1 MSENNQK
8 HSAGNDLQ
16 HQPAPGSSAFRQD
29 VKAQNSTNADDY
41 QDLPQGQDLLV
52 SFKKWLVDNNPFYLL
67 SVFFMFWGLYLAS
80 IDGATGRGPESL
92 KNLLIFYAVEN
103 IYELIML
110 AMAAYLL
117 HKRVNQPHGRLLV
130 FFMII
135 FLCDATMYQSVI
147 ANSCAI
153 NTIWIGASVS
163 ALYFILAALKI
174 GLLIHFLR
182 IKIYYE
188 ALFYS
193 LASLALLYFI
203 PHIINYL
210 VITNTSNYN
219 VWWIFYDI
227 MLIAALIQLPVIAAN
242 WNKKYDDF
250 VDERDNKY
258 WGATEL
264 YFYRLII
271 IIPFIAVPIQILLNA
286 ASDLKSI
293 DHNFSNFNY
302 GFVPYILFSV
312 FFIQSVYKKLI
323 NSCFI
328 SLNTYDF
335 TCTLVIFAVAV
346 ITKPIDISVFG
357 DTAIYPHRIN
367 IFLIIAANLI
377 FFITRKNYMSISF
390 AAVLGLYYTKSY
402 YYGVIEC
409 INSSAVTRAASFI
422 VISFI
427 MLAAGFVL
435 SLSGRTPTTVSL
447 TAGTSSIDDSGDG
460 DANGKIKESE
470 KGKIS

>member
-1 MSENNQK
+1 MSENNQN
-8 HSAGNDLQ
+8 HPAGNNLQ
-16 HQPAPGSSAFRQD
+16 QQPAPGNSAFRQNSG
-29 VKAQNSTNADDY
+29 AQNQTEANDY
-41 QDLPQGQDLLV
+41 HELPPEQDLLV

-80 IDGATGRGPESL
+80 VDGATGRGPESL
-92 KNLLIFYAVEN
+92 KGLLIFYAVEN
-103 IYELIML
+103 IYELIMF
-110 AMAAYLL
+110 AMALYLL

-147 ANSCAI
+147 ASSCAI
-153 NTIWIGASVS
+153 DTIWIGASVS

-182 IKIYYE
+182 IKICYE

-193 LASLALLYFI
+193 LSSLALLYFI

-227 MLIAALIQLPVIAAN
+227 MLIASLIQLPVIAAN
-242 WNKKYDDF
+242 WNKKYEDF
-250 VDERDNKY
+250 IDERDNKY
-258 WGATEL
+258 WGAAEL
-264 YFYRLII
+264 YFYRLIV
-271 IIPFIAVPIQILLNA
+271 IIPFIAVPVQILLNA

-293 DHNFSNFNY
+293 DHSFSNFDY

-323 NSCFI
+323 NSYFI
-328 SLNTYDF
+328 SLNAYDF
-335 TCTLVIFAVAV
+335 TCTLVIFAAAV

-357 DTAIYPHRIN
+357 DTALYPHRIN
-367 IFLIIAANLI
+367 IFLIIAANII

-402 YYGVIEC
+402 YYGVVDY
-409 INSSAVTRAASFI
+409 INSSAVMRAASFI
-422 VISFI
+422 VVSFI

-435 SLSGRTPTTVSL
+435 SLSVRTPAPVPL
-447 TAGTSSIDDSGDG
+447 TAGSSGTDSG
-460 DANGKIKESE
+460 IKESKE
-470 KGKIS
+470 GKDS

>member
-1 MSENNQK
+1 MSENNQD
-8 HSAGNDLQ
+8 HPAGNNLQ
-16 HQPAPGSSAFRQD
+16 QPAPGSSEFKQNAG
-29 VKAQNSTNADDY
+29 VHNSTEADDY
-41 QDLPQGQDLLV
+41 QGLPPGQDLLV

-80 IDGATGRGPESL
+80 VDGVTGRGPESL
-92 KNLLIFYAVEN
+92 KGLLIFYAVEN
-103 IYELIML
+103 IYELIMF
-110 AMAAYLL
+110 AMALYLL

-153 NTIWIGASVS
+153 DTIWVGASVS
-163 ALYFILAALKI
+163 ALYFILAALKV

-182 IKIYYE
+182 IKICYE

-193 LASLALLYFI
+193 LTSLALLYFI

-227 MLIAALIQLPVIAAN
+227 MIAAALIQLPVITAN

-264 YFYRLII
+264 YFYKLIV
-271 IIPFIAVPIQILLNA
+271 IIPFIAIPIQILLNA

-293 DHNFSNFNY
+293 DHSFSNFDY
-302 GFVPYILFSV
+302 GFVPYILFSA

-323 NSCFI
+323 NSYSI
-328 SLNTYDF
+328 SLNAYDF
-335 TCTLVIFAVAV
+335 TCTLVIFAAA
-346 ITKPIDISVFG
+346 ITRPIDISVFG
-357 DTAIYPHRIN
+357 DTALYPHRIN
-367 IFLIIAANLI
+367 IFLIIAANII

-402 YYGVIEC
+402 YYGVIEY
-409 INSSAVTRAASFI
+409 INSSTVMRAAAFI
-422 VISFI
+422 TVSFI
-427 MLAAGFVL
+427 MLAAGFAL
-435 SLSGRTPTTVSL
+435 SLSGRAPAPVSL
-447 TAGTSSIDDSGDG
+447 TTGSGGNG
-460 DANGKIKESE
+460 DNGGNNASGKIKESGE
-470 KGKIS
+470 NKNL